1 MGYSNNILVIK
12 KCLENIFQIG
22 VLMNRW
28 VNNYAVKVSETVIFY
43 GIIVHIVVSQH
54 SQTYD

>member
-1 MGYSNNILVIK
+1 
-12 KCLENIFQIG
+12 
-22 VLMNRW
+22 MNRW

-43 GIIVHIVVSQH
+43 GIIVHIVVLQH